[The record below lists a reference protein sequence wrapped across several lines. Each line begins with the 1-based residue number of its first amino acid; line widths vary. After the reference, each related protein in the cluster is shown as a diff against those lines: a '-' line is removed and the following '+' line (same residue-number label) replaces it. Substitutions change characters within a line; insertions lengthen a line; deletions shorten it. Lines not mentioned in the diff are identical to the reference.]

1 MGTDFDVRIITTKK
15 GFKTMNDFIEK
26 ELKREGNRDYAN
38 ALNELFFK
46 KETTNLVLFGWNSI
60 NFDSEYTDYNL
71 IRMALQNLEEVDISY
86 SLSVKDNEMQEIH
99 EYKFDSKE
107 NDYIYIPIPSIVY
120 KFDDKATINEIF
132 ESEKEIESE
141 LECDME

>member
-15 GFKTMNDFIEK
+15 GFKAMNDFIEK
-26 ELKREGNRDYAN
+26 ELKREENRDYAN

-71 IRMALQNLEEVDISY
+71 IRMALQSLEEVDISY

-120 KFDDKATINEIF
+120 KFDDKETIKELLD
-132 ESEKEIESE
+132 SEKELESE
-141 LECDME
+141 IEYDM